1 MAVFFA
7 RSTGN
12 ALVPNS
18 RAAALVME
26 RLPRNT
32 PIRVEA
38 KVPRNGKQHRLFWA
52 FSTLVADALNDGP
65 AGEMMAWD
73 AERVVERLKLAT
85 GHVELCA
92 LPKHD
97 AERLG
102 CTHVARAKSISFAAM
117 GGDDFGRFM
126 DAAFAYVR
134 DTLCVWIEG
143 SPHWADIQTILR
155 ESHMLGEDAA

>member
-38 KVPRNGKQHRLFWA
+38 KVPRDVGAAQPLGIVLRQGAKL
-52 FSTLVADALNDGP
+52 D
-65 AGEMMAWD
+65 MACRQL
-73 AERVVERLKLAT
+73 EPL
-85 GHVELCA
+85 
-92 LPKHD
+92 HD
-97 AERLG
+97 
-102 CTHVARAKSISFAAM
+102 ARAKSISFAAM